1 MLISSISY
9 SNFDQDV
16 VGPRTTMG
24 NLINTLAEQFPGLK
38 KEIDQKAEGTYK
50 AAIKYI
56 DYSMKSW
63 EPKGYTTL
71 ASESGQDD
79 DET

>member
-1 MLISSISY
+1 MLISFISY
-9 SNFDQDV
+9 RNFYQAV
-16 VGPRTTMG
+16 LGPRTTMG
-24 NLINTLAEQFPGLK
+24 NLINTLATKFPGLEQ
-38 KEIDQKAEGTYK
+38 EIDQKAEGTYK

-63 EPKGYTTL
+63 EPKGYTPL
-71 ASESGQDD
+71 ASESGQVD

>member
-9 SNFDQDV
+9 RNFDQDV

-24 NLINTLAEQFPGLK
+24 NLINTLATRFPGL
-38 KEIDQKAEGTYK
+38 EQEMDRKAKGAYK
-50 AAIKYI
+50 AAIEHI

-63 EPKGYTTL
+63 EPKGYTTF
-71 ASESGQDD
+71 ASESGQVD